1 MEKIICSNCKTPFY
15 LVKNNTNRICPNC
28 KYQNLK
34 ISNKTV
40 LSTSKKNKYEG
51 RVQLINKSNLGTE
64 LVFANQGFN
73 SKGITSEGFY
83 FLPSTES
90 SISKGNHIKIKNF
103 PLNGFINYLAGPHFK
118 NIGTETAKKI
128 VNNKKCLSLIS
139 KKFYT
144 EQEIIKDFDISE
156 KIAKSLFGYLK
167 FSKTDHILNI
177 ILRELGLK
185 PATINEIIKQYG
197 EKIITAFYSPYKLL
211 EDVKYFSIEDVNNI
225 ISKLSLN
232 VSEEEKRN
240 GYLTYFLKQLE
251 NKTGNTSF
259 ILDKVYE
266 KFKNEYDINKE
277 DFLTFTEKSNSFF
290 IEENLISTARSY
302 TRDNIIAKRLAELI
316 KKKSKPITIDL
327 SIFEKKLSPSP
338 SQIKSIEVALENP
351 VSLITGGPGTGKTTI
366 IAAIVNTLKKNNLKF
381 SVTALTG
388 KAAERIRE
396 TEGLESI
403 KTSTL
408 HRLIYKQEAEKTK
421 KINDIII
428 IDECSMLDIDLMFEL
443 MAPNDSKS
451 KIIFVGDA
459 DQLPSI
465 GPGQVFKDLIDSTK
479 IPLVELKENH
489 RQKEGSTIIE
499 IARDVIQS
507 KIPDINKNVK
517 QFEFISENNE
527 DSILKIVLEK
537 YYNIINDI
545 SASDIISKVKILA
558 PMRKGL
564 VGIHNLNRNI
574 QNRLSN
580 NNEAFKKS
588 DEVSLF
594 QQDLVIQN
602 TNNYDL
608 DLMNGEIG
616 QILRA
621 DEYIIVADFKGEEK
635 EFKGKERFQLDPAYA
650 LTIHK
655 SQGSEYDTVIIPI
668 SEIHQYMLDPRL
680 LYTAI
685 TRAKKKVIV
694 VGNKNTFYQGIK
706 TNWKWVRTTR
716 LKDKILEQFN

>member
-34 ISNKTV
+34 TSNKTV

-51 RVQLINKSNLGTE
+51 RVQLINKSNPGTE

-128 VNNKKCLSLIS
+128 VSNKKCLSLIS

-266 KFKNEYDINKE
+266 KFKNEYDISKE

-465 GPGQVFKDLIDSTK
+465 GAGQVFKDLIDSTK

-621 DEYIIVADFKGEEK
+621 DEYTIVADFKGEEK
-635 EFKGKERFQLDPAYA
+635 LFKGKERFQLDPAYA